1 MALITCQKACFA
13 YEGLTVIQ
21 DLNLSIERGE
31 YLCVIGENGSG
42 KSTLMKTLLHLKKPL
57 GGALEFGDGL
67 TQSKIGYLP
76 QQTVVQRDFPASVR
90 EIVRSGCLNQGG
102 MNPFYTKAQKALAE
116 EKMKK
121 IREMVDVNSVI
132 GEPIT
137 TPDGITIIP
146 VSKVSVGFGG
156 GGSDFV
162 SKNVN
167 HQENPFGGGVGAG
180 VKVTPIA
187 FLVIKEGNV
196 RMLPVATPANTTADR
211 IVEMVPDTLDKIAA
225 FVDNRLEKK

>member
-1 MALITCQKACFA
+1 MSQNLPNM
-13 YEGLTVIQ
+13 
-21 DLNLSIERGE
+21 LNDTI
-31 YLCVIGENGSG
+31 
-42 KSTLMKTLLHLKKPL
+42 
-57 GGALEFGDGL
+57 A
-67 TQSKIGYLP
+67 
-76 QQTVVQRDFPASVR
+76 
-90 EIVRSGCLNQGG
+90 
-102 MNPFYTKAQKALAE
+102 
-116 EKMKK
+116 K

-132 GEPIT
+132 GDPIT

-167 HQENPFGGGVGAG
+167 HHENPFGGGVGAG

-196 RMLPVATPANTTADR
+196 RMIPVAAPANTTADR

-225 FVDNRLEKK
+225 FVDSRLEKK